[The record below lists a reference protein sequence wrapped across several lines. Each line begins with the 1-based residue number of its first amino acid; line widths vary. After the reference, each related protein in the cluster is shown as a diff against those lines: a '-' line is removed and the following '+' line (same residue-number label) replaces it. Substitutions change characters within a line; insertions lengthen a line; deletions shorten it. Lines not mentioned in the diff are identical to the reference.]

1 MGKLRRKAHCI
12 FMIEQIAAAMK
23 CQNYRLAA
31 QLVKQVLQ
39 KSPQNAWAQL
49 YLGQLHEVSGKFVLA
64 ESVYRQLLQ
73 HTTNTKVLTQARQ
86 GLQRIEE
93 RLQQQRQ
100 QAIAAST
107 ADPQNTQIGILI
119 LEPIPQEIKTTAAQK
134 FAQIMQL
141 DPYTA
146 RLKLPTRGW
155 KLYKSGKIGELR
167 FLGEN
172 LRAAGI
178 PCFWTTLAEIE
189 KIRVFQVSYFQS
201 TTPPTVVC
209 HNEQSQQRSIAFDWS
224 EVSQRVTAQLPIF
237 EQVVDRDVRG
247 KLQRKTQTQ
256 DYAQFCDLH
265 LPERFCIL
273 RLCDRSYQ
281 FQQGCEMTH
290 HLNNQTV
297 RLNWN
302 RLSNFFQQ
310 QIPQANV
317 QDDFAPFADT
327 VLDQCEMLGH
337 LKSHINLFRRTETPW
352 DPAFHLYS
360 GLALI
365 KAVSSY

>member
-1 MGKLRRKAHCI
+1 MGKLRTNAYSI
-12 FMIEQIAAAMK
+12 LMIEQIAAAMK

-39 KSPQNAWAQL
+39 ESPQNAWGQL
-49 YLGQLHEVSGKFVLA
+49 YLGELHEVAGKLVLA

-73 HTTNTKVLTQARQ
+73 TTTNAKVLTQARQ
-86 GLQRIEE
+86 GLQRVEE
-93 RLQQQRQ
+93 ELQQQRED
-100 QAIAAST
+100 AIAAST
-107 ADPQNTQIGILI
+107 ADPHNAQIGVLI
-119 LEPIPQEIKTTAAQK
+119 LEPIPQTIKTTAART
-134 FAQIMQL
+134 FAQIMRL
-141 DPYTA
+141 DVYTA
-146 RLKLPTRGW
+146 RLQLPTRGW

-209 HNEQSQQRSIAFDWS
+209 HNEQGQQGSIAFDWS

-297 RLNWN
+297 RLKWN

-317 QDDFAPFADT
+317 RDDFAPFADT
-327 VLDQCEMLGH
+327 VLDQSEMLGH

-365 KAVSSY
+365 KAISS

>member
-1 MGKLRRKAHCI
+1 
-12 FMIEQIAAAMK
+12 MIEQIATAMK
-23 CQNYRLAA
+23 CQDYRLAA
-31 QLVKQVLQ
+31 QLVKQVLHA
-39 KSPQNAWAQL
+39 SPQNPWAQI
-49 YLGQLHEVSGKFVLA
+49 YLGQLHEVSGNLASA

-73 HTTNTKVLTQARQ
+73 DTTNTKVVTQARQ
-86 GLQRIEE
+86 GLQRVEE
-93 RLQQQRQ
+93 KLQQQRQ
-100 QAIAAST
+100 HAIAQAT
-107 ADPQNTQIGILI
+107 ADPSNTQTGVLI
-119 LEPIPQEIKTTAAQK
+119 LEPISHEIKTTVAQT

-155 KLYKSGKIGELR
+155 RLYKSGKIGELR

-189 KIRVFQVSYFQS
+189 KIRVFQVSYFQY
-201 TTPPTVVC
+201 TTPATVVC
-209 HNEQSQQRSIAFDWS
+209 HNEQGQQGSITFNWS

-247 KLQRKTQTQ
+247 KLHRKTQTQ

-265 LPERFCIL
+265 LPEKFSIL

-281 FQQGCEMTH
+281 FQQGVQIT
-290 HLNNQTV
+290 NQPNRQTV

-302 RLSNFFQQ
+302 CLSNFFQQ
-310 QIPQANV
+310 QIPQADV
-317 QDDFAPFADT
+317 WGDFASFADT
-327 VLDQCEMLGH
+327 VLDQIEMLGH
-337 LKSHINLFRRTETPW
+337 IKSHINLFRSTETTW

-360 GLALI
+360 GLVLI
-365 KAVSSY
+365 RAISS

>member
-1 MGKLRRKAHCI
+1 MPTL
-12 FMIEQIAAAMK
+12 FTMIEQIAAAIK
-23 CQNYRLAA
+23 CQDYRRAGE
-31 QLVKQVLQ
+31 LVNQVLQ
-39 KSPQNAWAQL
+39 ESPENAWAQL
-49 YLGQLHEVSGKFVLA
+49 YLGQLHEVAGKLALA

-73 HTTNTKVLTQARQ
+73 KTTNTKVLTQARH
-86 GLQRIEE
+86 GLQRVAD

-100 QAIAAST
+100 NAIAAST
-107 ADPQNTQIGILI
+107 ADPDGAQIGVLI
-119 LEPIPQEIKTTAAQK
+119 LEPIPQEIKTTVART
-134 FAQIMQL
+134 FGQIMQL

-155 KLYKSGKIGELR
+155 RFYKSGKIGELR

-178 PCFWTTLAEIE
+178 PCFWTTLVEIE
-189 KIRVFQVSYFQS
+189 RIQVFQVSYFQS
-201 TTPPTVVC
+201 TTPPIVMG
-209 HNEQSQQRSIAFDWS
+209 HNAQGQQSSIAFDWS

-265 LPERFCIL
+265 LPERLCIL

-281 FQQGCEMTH
+281 FHQGCAMMNR
-290 HLNNQTV
+290 LNDRTV
-297 RLNWN
+297 RLSWN
-302 RLSNFFQQ
+302 RLSHFFQQ

-317 QDDFAPFADT
+317 WADFAPFADT
-327 VLDQCEMLGH
+327 VLDQIELLGH
-337 LKSHINLFRRTETPW
+337 LKSHINLFRRTETTW

-360 GLALI
+360 GLILT
-365 KAVSSY
+365 KAIRRE